1 MNLDRVNNLI
11 KEALQKPLKEE
22 KGCKCGCNDCNKAI
36 VLKESKVS
44 HLLSEELK
52 YHIDNKIP
60 LHETE
65 FRIGSDAHLSLIR
78 EARKLY
84 SRNVIDVNDSDK
96 FIIESNLGHFGE
108 FKGSVV
114 PLDLPMLNEKG
125 EEDSEKYSKHLDL
138 YSKILK
144 AIDEVDENLSYK
156 ELSSAVAKILKDQYG
171 SHNIKP
177 FIDDLQNKLDSSLKE
192 AEYKGRD
199 VDLNKPMRS
208 SGPKKYKVYVKN
220 DKGNVIQVNFGDVKG
235 GLKSKINDPEAR
247 KAFADRHN
255 CDQKKDKT
263 KAGYWSCNL
272 PRYAKLLGLGGN
284 MNTFW

>member
-1 MNLDRVNNLI
+1 MNLDRIDKIIAESLKKPI
-11 KEALQKPLKEE
+11 KEN
-22 KGCKCGCNDCNKAI
+22 KGCSCGCGKGKSSV
-36 VLKESKVS
+36 VLKESKIS
-44 HLLSEELK
+44 TLLSEGLK

-60 LHETE
+60 LHESE
-65 FRIGSDAHLSLIR
+65 YRIGSEAHLSLIR

-84 SRNVIDVNDSDK
+84 SRNLIDVSDSDK
-96 FIIESNLGHFGE
+96 FLLESDLGNFAEYEGE
-108 FKGSVV
+108 MI
-114 PLDLPMLNEKG
+114 PLDLPMLNE
-125 EEDSEKYSKHLDL
+125 EDSKEYSKYLDL

-156 ELSSAVAKILKDQYG
+156 ELSSAVAKIVKDEYG
-171 SHNIKP
+171 LHNIKP
-177 FIDDLQNKLDSSLKE
+177 FIDDLKDKLGSNINE

-199 VDLNKPMRS
+199 VDLNKPSRS

-220 DKGNVIQVNFGDVKG
+220 DKGNVIKVNFGDVKG
-235 GLKSKINDPEAR
+235 GLKSKINDSEAR

-255 CDQKKDKT
+255 CKTKKDKT

-272 PRYAKLLGLGGN
+272 PKYAKALGLGAN